1 MDKINITEE
10 EIKEL
15 LGKQTNLAMQS
26 FETLN
31 GEITPLTFEIMSRQA
46 TINVGKEKFM
56 LKYFYQNNNLNKIKL
71 FKLIRYY
78 RSRRSW

>member
-15 LGKQTNLAMQS
+15 LGKQSSLAIQS

-46 TINVGKEKFM
+46 TINVGKYF
-56 LKYFYQNNNLNKIKL
+56 LKD
-71 FKLIRYY
+71 
-78 RSRRSW
+78 